1 MSEIAPRLLND
12 TLNLVMLARE
22 AALAEGRQSQARRLS
37 PVVDGL
43 RSLASGATPGQPAA
57 ATQPASQVAGAGA
70 VGAVTLGPL
79 ANPEFSSL
87 LAAAQSAPLGGS
99 SASSAVDRGL
109 VASAMSAGGMPEVD
123 IARQLGVSREEVR
136 LMLAT
141 NAIGR

>member
-1 MSEIAPRLLND
+1 MPEIAPRLLND
-12 TLNLVMLARE
+12 TLNLVTLARE

-43 RSLASGATPGQPAA
+43 RSLAAGAGSAQPAA
-57 ATQPASQVAGAGA
+57 ATPAAGAA
-70 VGAVTLGPL
+70 RATDISPATLGPL
-79 ANPEFSSL
+79 ADPEFRSL
-87 LAAAQSAPLGGS
+87 LAAAQSAPLASNQAQS
-99 SASSAVDRGL
+99 SVDRGL

-123 IARQLGVSREEVR
+123 IARQLGISREEVR

>member
-22 AALAEGRQSQARRLS
+22 AALAEGRQSQAKRLS

-43 RSLASGATPGQPAA
+43 RSLAGGAAPAQPAA
-57 ATQPASQVAGAGA
+57 VTPSATTTPASNVPPAS
-70 VGAVTLGPL
+70 LGPL
-79 ANPEFSSL
+79 ANPEFRSL
-87 LAAAQSAPLGGS
+87 LAAAQSAPLAS
-99 SASSAVDRGL
+99 HSASSAMDRGL
-109 VASAMSAGGMPEVD
+109 VASAMSAGGTPEVD

>member
-1 MSEIAPRLLND
+1 MPEIAPRMLND

-22 AALAEGRQSQARRLS
+22 AALAEGRQTQAQRLS

-43 RSLASGATPGQPAA
+43 RSLASGAASARPAA
-57 ATQPASQVAGAGA
+57 TTTNTPPAV
-70 VGAVTLGPL
+70 VGPL
-79 ANPEFSSL
+79 ANPEFRSL
-87 LAAAQSAPLGGS
+87 LAAAQSAPLAGGT
-99 SASSAVDRGL
+99 ASSAVDRGL

-141 NAIGR
+141 NGLGR